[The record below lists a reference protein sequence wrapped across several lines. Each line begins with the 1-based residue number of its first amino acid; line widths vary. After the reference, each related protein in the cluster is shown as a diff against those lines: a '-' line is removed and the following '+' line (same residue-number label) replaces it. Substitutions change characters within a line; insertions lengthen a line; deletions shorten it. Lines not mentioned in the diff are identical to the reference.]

1 MLADSFPLL
10 LSALSIGVI
19 HTISGPDHYM
29 PFVAL
34 AKTKN
39 WSTAKTL
46 NVVFVCG
53 VGHVIGSILLGL
65 LGVALGWSV
74 SSLELIEGQ
83 RGSIASW
90 FLMIAGAIYTFYG
103 IYTAFNNKPHNHVD
117 PKKSLS
123 FWVLFLIFAFGPC
136 EPLIPLLMYPA
147 AKLNLYLVVAVT
159 LVFATAT
166 IGTMLTSVYALT
178 KGMSLINLTKLEKYS
193 HLIGGITVFLCGAGM
208 VFLGL

>member
-1 MLADSFPLL
+1 MLTESFPLL

-46 NVVFVCG
+46 NVVAICG
-53 VGHVIGSILLGL
+53 IGHVIGSITLGL

-74 SSLELIEGQ
+74 SNLEIIEGQ

-90 FLMIAGAIYTFYG
+90 FLLIAGLLYAVYG
-103 IYTAFNNKPHNHVD
+103 IYTAVKNKTHSHVD
-117 PKKSLS
+117 TKKSLS
-123 FWVLFLIFAFGPC
+123 FWVIFIIFAFGPC

-147 AKLNLYLVVAVT
+147 AQLNIYLLGAVT
-159 LVFATAT
+159 FVFATAT
-166 IGTMLTSVYALT
+166 IGTMLTSVYTLT
-178 KGMSLINLTKLEKYS
+178 KGISLVHWHKLERFS
-193 HLIGGITVFLCGAGM
+193 HLIGGATIMMCGAGM

>member
-1 MLADSFPLL
+1 MLTESFPLL

-19 HTISGPDHYM
+19 HTLSGPDHYM

-39 WSTAKTL
+39 WSTTKTL
-46 NVVFVCG
+46 NIVAICG
-53 VGHVIGSILLGL
+53 VGHVIGSIVLGL

-74 SSLELIEGQ
+74 SNLEIIEGQ

-90 FLMIAGAIYTFYG
+90 FLLIAGLLYAVYG
-103 IYTAFNNKPHNHVD
+103 IYTAVKNKPHSHVD
-117 PKKSLS
+117 TKKSLS
-123 FWVLFLIFAFGPC
+123 FWVIFIIFAFGPC

-147 AKLNLYLVVAVT
+147 AQLNLYLLGAVT
-159 LVFATAT
+159 FVFAIAT
-166 IGTMLTSVYALT
+166 IGTMLTSVYTLT
-178 KGMSLINLTKLEKYS
+178 KGISLVHWHKLERYS
-193 HLIGGITVFLCGAGM
+193 HLIGGVTIMICGIGM